1 MSTMRESS
9 LVNFRALQ
17 HERSR
22 DRRGELLKNVTEL
35 LGLVSDQ
42 RTPDL
47 LDVYDSVMVRLAD
60 MADSRARA
68 GIALQLA
75 HMRAAPNGIVRK
87 LALDEIEIAHPL
99 LVCSPALT
107 DDDLLGIIAL
117 RGSAHRR
124 AIATRP
130 GLSDAVARVLIRRGD
145 DGTRRTL
152 ASNYT
157 AHLSSE
163 TFDLLLDQARK
174 DRDMQELLAAH
185 PAAPSSVLRALA
197 EFADP
202 HVAEKI
208 RACLVASELA
218 GAVAR
223 LFPKKRPGPKRN
235 TSRRKRKG

>member
-17 HERSR
+17 SERSQ

-42 RTPDL
+42 RAPDL

-60 MADSRARA
+60 MADAGARA
-68 GIALQLA
+68 GIAAQLA

-117 RGSAHRR
+117 RGNAHRR
-124 AIATRP
+124 AIASRP
-130 GLSDAVARVLIRRGD
+130 GLSDSVARVLIRRGD
-145 DGTRRTL
+145 DGTRRAL
-152 ASNYT
+152 AANYS

-163 TFDLLLDQARK
+163 SFDLMLDQAR
-174 DRDMQELLAAH
+174 RDHEMQELLATH
-185 PAAPSSVLRALA
+185 PSATKATLLSLG
-197 EFADP
+197 EFADGN
-202 HVAEKI
+202 VAEKI
-208 RACLVASELA
+208 RERVANP
-218 GAVAR
+218 VA
-223 LFPKKRPGPKRN
+223 LFPEDSGSKRVAP
-235 TSRRKRKG
+235 RRKRKE